1 MSIQPIKF
9 DGIQFLDAQGIYRTI
24 YGCPLKQRQEL
35 HRALLTLHE
44 RINRSKITTIAH
56 LYDHD
61 SEFAAI
67 ADYCLQLNRIDPNWL
82 NIDQLTQFLIPYRNA
97 EGHPQRPLLEQ
108 LNFPPVENQEARGA
122 TFAESI
128 AALWTHTNNLEEAL
142 RAAGFEVGEYP
153 SAAELDAILEAKN
166 RFSDPKRK
174 NEPPVEVQQQI
185 AADIERRMQDGS
197 WFSGATAIASPQ
209 QTDEWMA
216 QMMR

>member
-1 MSIQPIKF
+1 MNIESIQF
-9 DGIQFLDAQGIYRTI
+9 NGIQFLDAQGIYRTI

-35 HRALLTLHE
+35 HRALLSLHE
-44 RINRSKITTIAH
+44 RLNRSKIRTIAH

-67 ADYCLQLNRIDPNWL
+67 ADYCLTLNRIDPNWL
-82 NIDQLTQFLIPYRNA
+82 NIDQLTQFLIPYRDE
-97 EGHPQRPLLEQ
+97 EGNPQRPLLEQ
-108 LNFPPVENQEARGA
+108 LNFPSTSNPTARGA

-142 RAAGFEVGEYP
+142 RSAGFEVGEYP
-153 SAAELDAILEAKN
+153 SAAEMDAILEAKN

-174 NEPPVEVQQQI
+174 NEPPREVQERI
-185 AADIERRMQDGS
+185 AADIEQRMRDGS
-197 WFSGATAIASPQ
+197 WFGGTMAIASPQ